1 MRLLLLGCLLLRLLL
16 RWQLTRLLL
25 PNEVVAQVAA
35 NEVAAV
41 AHIRDDVRVDDE
53 AAATDWRDSRSRL
66 SFETKG
72 TRLSVS
78 SRSCFSFDY

>member
-1 MRLLLLGCLLLRLLL
+1 MSAAEATAQMAAYKTLAAKAA
-16 RWQLTRLLL
+16 
-25 PNEVVAQVAA
+25 NEVVAQVAA